1 MILERVYRALLA
13 AYPREHRR
21 EYGEPM
27 VQLFRDRMRRD
38 GGGFRTGTVWA
49 QMIFD
54 LVCSAS
60 RERKEEVV
68 MDSVMVKRAV
78 VGTAGF
84 LLWSLSGA
92 IGIYLLTTLAVST
105 AGLVSLLAGWYP
117 FAIESGPLGFLGY
130 TVRINNGTDWYLA
143 FEPGLIGFFVLIAG
157 VGLLIGVGSAVRAVR
172 TSLWSWTDLG

>member
-68 MDSVMVKRAV
+68 MDSVMVKRVV
-78 VGTAGF
+78 VGTAGIPP
-84 LLWSLSGA
+84 LVRVRSDRDLSA
-92 IGIYLLTTLAVST
+92 PRR
-105 AGLVSLLAGWYP
+105 W
-117 FAIESGPLGFLGY
+117 
-130 TVRINNGTDWYLA
+130 RC
-143 FEPGLIGFFVLIAG
+143 
-157 VGLLIGVGSAVRAVR
+157 
-172 TSLWSWTDLG
+172 